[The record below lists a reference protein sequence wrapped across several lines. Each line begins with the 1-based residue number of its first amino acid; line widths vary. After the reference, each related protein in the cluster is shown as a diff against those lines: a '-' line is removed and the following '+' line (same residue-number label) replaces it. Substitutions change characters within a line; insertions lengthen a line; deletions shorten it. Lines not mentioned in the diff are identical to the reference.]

1 MDVFLHC
8 ASACDDQ
15 VLINE
20 LYFDSG
26 TRWTDY
32 DENHLFEQTTPNKG
46 GAIPEMQLSIEPP
59 EKQPPPV
66 KPYKTGIMDSEL
78 RTSRFDTRQILL
90 QILVVAED
98 DIKRGGSPEDCES
111 TWILNP
117 VLKLRTRN
125 NRTMTQRY
133 RENPY
138 KKLEIFN
145 DFESC

>member
-1 MDVFLHC
+1 
-8 ASACDDQ
+8 
-15 VLINE
+15 
-20 LYFDSG
+20 
-26 TRWTDY
+26 
-32 DENHLFEQTTPNKG
+32 
-46 GAIPEMQLSIEPP
+46 MQLSIEPP
-59 EKQPPPV
+59 EKQPTPV